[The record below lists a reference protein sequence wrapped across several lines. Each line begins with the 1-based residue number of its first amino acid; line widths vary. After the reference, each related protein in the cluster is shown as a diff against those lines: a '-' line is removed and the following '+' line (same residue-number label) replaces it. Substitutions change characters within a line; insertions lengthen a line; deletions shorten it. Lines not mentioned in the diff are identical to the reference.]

1 MRQCSLLGVSRS
13 SVYYRPAP
21 LPARDAELLL
31 AIDKIHTDRPFL
43 GSRRIVDELEDE
55 DLLVNRK
62 AVQRLMR
69 RAGIEAIY
77 QRPRTSRAGVGGA
90 HRVFPYLL
98 SGVPIDRPNQ
108 VWVSDITFIPMPAGF
123 AYLVAI
129 LDVFSRRVLAWRLS
143 NTMEAR
149 FCVEALE
156 DAIALHG
163 VPEVFNTDQGSQF
176 TSFAFTSVLEGH
188 GVAISMD
195 GKGRW
200 IDNVFIER
208 FWRSLKY
215 ENVYLHAYEDLR
227 AARRGIEVYIAY
239 YNGRRRHAS
248 LGRRTPDRVYA
259 GDGRGLVPVTRHVRS
274 SGVLTERAAA

>member
-1 MRQCSLLGVSRS
+1 
-13 SVYYRPAP
+13 
-21 LPARDAELLL
+21 
-31 AIDKIHTDRPFL
+31 
-43 GSRRIVDELEDE
+43 
-55 DLLVNRK
+55 
-62 AVQRLMR
+62 
-69 RAGIEAIY
+69 
-77 QRPRTSRAGVGGA
+77 
-90 HRVFPYLL
+90 
-98 SGVPIDRPNQ
+98 
-108 VWVSDITFIPMPAGF
+108 MPAGF

-156 DAIALHG
+156 DAIALYG

-176 TSFAFTSVLEGH
+176 TSRDFTSVLEAH

-215 ENVYLHAYEDLR
+215 ENVYLHAYEDLT
-227 AARRGIEVYIAY
+227 AARAGIGAYIGY
-239 YNGRRRHAS
+239 YNGKRRHAS
-248 LGRRTPDRVYA
+248 LGRRTPDAVYA

>member
-1 MRQCSLLGVSRS
+1 V
-13 SVYYRPAP
+13 PAP
-21 LPARDAELLL
+21 LSARDAELLL
-31 AIDKIHTDRPFL
+31 AIDKIHTARPFL

-55 DLLVNRK
+55 HWSVNRK

-69 RAGIEAIY
+69 KTGIEAIY
-77 QRPRTSRAGVGGA
+77 QRPTTSRAGSGA
-90 HRVFPYLL
+90 SHRVFPYLL
-98 SGVPIDRPNQ
+98 AGVPIERPNQ
-108 VWVSDITFIPMPAGF
+108 VWAADITFIPMPVGF

-129 LDVFSRRVLAWRLS
+129 LDVYSRRVLAWRLS
-143 NTMEAR
+143 NTMESR

-156 DAIALHG
+156 EAIELHG

-176 TSFAFTSVLEGH
+176 TSADFTSVLEGH

-215 ENVYLHAYEDLR
+215 ENVYLHAYEDLV
-227 AARRGIEVYIAY
+227 AARRGIGAYMAY

-259 GDGRGLVPVTRHVRS
+259 GEGQGEVPATRHVRS
-274 SGVLTERAAA
+274 SGVLTPRAAA